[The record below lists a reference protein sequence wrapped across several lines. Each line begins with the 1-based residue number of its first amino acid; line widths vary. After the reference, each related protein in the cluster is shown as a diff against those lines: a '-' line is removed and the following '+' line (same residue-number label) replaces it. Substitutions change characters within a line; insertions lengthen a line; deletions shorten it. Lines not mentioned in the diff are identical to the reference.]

1 MELHHRTPVA
11 KKPNLF
17 LRRPLDESAS
27 PFSII
32 DLVQDKQVK
41 DGEFKLDFEDVRIK
55 IHLCPKDKSRIEALR
70 KRGPTSQGMTTLFP
84 ALYLHAIAEALRNLS
99 DSSAQWTGSLRTALE
114 KKGINTDDQM
124 LNENAIVYAQ
134 ELLNR
139 PLGQML
145 AAFEKP
151 DEE

>member
-1 MELHHRTPVA
+1 
-11 KKPNLF
+11 
-17 LRRPLDESAS
+17 
-27 PFSII
+27 
-32 DLVQDKQVK
+32 
-41 DGEFKLDFEDVRIK
+41 
-55 IHLCPKDKSRIEALR
+55 
-70 KRGPTSQGMTTLFP
+70 MTTLFP